1 MSKISIGL
9 LFTAIGLVLLAT
21 YFDVA
26 FLGGGAGVVL
36 VCGLVYAFVV
46 AKRQAEL
53 MVLVLDQR
61 FEEKPAEPVKKP
73 APVPVGM
80 QALEEAA

>member
-9 LFTAIGLVLLAT
+9 LFTAIGLILVAT
-21 YFDVA
+21 YFDIA
-26 FLGGGAGVVL
+26 FLGSGAGVVL

-80 QALEEAA
+80 PELEEAA